1 MSLQTVQHNGGYVK
15 IIILLEAY
23 GNSKTGI
30 RFSIF
35 NDKIHWKPRRDRDYP
50 GLLYWDDLKSKTFL
64 YGADRIINSKTLSG
78 LPRLSKTIV

>member
-35 NDKIHWKPRRDRDYP
+35 NDKIHWERRRGYP

-78 LPRLSKTIV
+78 LPRLSKIIV